1 MKSNEFKSKM
11 VLLDLTQSKIA
22 DQFDVSERTI
32 ARWLNE
38 TKIPKIAELAL
49 FALEQK
55 ADNL

>member
-1 MKSNEFKSKM
+1 M

-49 FALEQK
+49 QALEQK
-55 ADNL
+55 ADKL

>member
-1 MKSNEFKSKM
+1 MQSNEFKSKM
-11 VLLDLTQSKIA
+11 VLLDLTQAKIA
-22 DQFDVSERTI
+22 YQFDVSERTI

-55 ADNL
+55 SGKL